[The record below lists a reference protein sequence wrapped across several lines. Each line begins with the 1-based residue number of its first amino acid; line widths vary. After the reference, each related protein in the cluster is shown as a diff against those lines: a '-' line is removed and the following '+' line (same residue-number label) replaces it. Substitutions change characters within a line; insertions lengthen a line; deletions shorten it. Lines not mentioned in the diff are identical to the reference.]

1 MEAAASLIMD
11 FSKPFDVTLLDQL
24 VSIAMDG
31 TNAHRSAANE
41 LLIRMKD
48 HPDMWKRVDK
58 IIGNSNQI
66 GTKFFGLQVLGEAI
80 ATRWKIIPPDHRGGI
95 RNFIVSNIVGICT
108 SDDKMKKESVYLS
121 RLNLILVQI
130 LKQDWPDE
138 YPDFISDIVSSSKS
152 SELLCENNMTILKL
166 LSEEV

>member
-1 MEAAASLIMD
+1 
-11 FSKPFDVTLLDQL
+11 
-24 VSIAMDG
+24 
-31 TNAHRSAANE
+31 
-41 LLIRMKD
+41 
-48 HPDMWKRVDK
+48 
-58 IIGNSNQI
+58 
-66 GTKFFGLQVLGEAI
+66 
-80 ATRWKIIPPDHRGGI
+80 
-95 RNFIVSNIVGICT
+95 
-108 SDDKMKKESVYLS
+108 MKKESVYLS